1 MAAHTQTVSYREH
14 MDPLL
19 IVAASPPTC
28 ATLPPMTPTTYGGL
42 IPLADMSFLLAM
54 RSAVPASSQ
63 IGALI
68 NTHANGDHTFGNQL
82 VEGARII
89 ASQACAKASSKRANL
104 RSLPIPLKNFP

>member
-1 MAAHTQTVSYREH
+1 MPNLRALVACLLLTPLAACASQGFEVAAHTQTVSYREH

-54 RSAVPASSQ
+54 RSAVPGTPSCPP
-63 IGALI
+63 
-68 NTHANGDHTFGNQL
+68 
-82 VEGARII
+82 ARRW
-89 ASQACAKASSKRANL
+89 RA
-104 RSLPIPLKNFP
+104 